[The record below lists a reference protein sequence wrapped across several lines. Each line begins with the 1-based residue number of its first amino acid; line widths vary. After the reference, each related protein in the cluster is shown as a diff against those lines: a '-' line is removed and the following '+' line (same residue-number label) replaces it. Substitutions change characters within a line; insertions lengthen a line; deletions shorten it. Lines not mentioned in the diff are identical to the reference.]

1 MKVNFLVKNAL
12 CFAQLN
18 LMKEKKDVDVYD
30 FFFSG
35 LSQKY
40 GVSPA
45 LLKNPTRNSESH
57 KFFKSYGEDYLNF
70 LMKSSLFNDHF
81 RDYIR
86 NHLKKDYSLKVYS
99 LLKHSR
105 RLIREKILRQGTK
118 DSFSEVL

>member
-1 MKVNFLVKNAL
+1 M
-12 CFAQLN
+12 
-18 LMKEKKDVDVYD
+18 YD

-40 GVSPA
+40 GVSTA

-70 LMKSSLFNDHF
+70 LMKSSLFKDHF
-81 RDYIR
+81 HDYIK
-86 NHLKKDYSLKVYS
+86 NQLKKDYSLKVYS

-105 RLIREKILRQGTK
+105 RLIRERIIKQGTK
-118 DSFSEVL
+118 DSFGDVL